1 MNKDMYTRIWAI
13 FTITV
18 SLSSPHSNLLAQPRV
33 TTQVVPPQEILPI
46 GSEEKVT
53 KYALSQIK
61 QTIAWAWARDTND
74 QFAGSWGGVVYGA
87 PTNKYDLDQQIAG
100 VLFTNCML
108 VLITNSY
115 PFLDLDKNVQF
126 FFESVRMDGI
136 IECTLFECGFIQVKL
151 DKSGTNYTVPDFTW
165 FSMKINSDMTFYVPG
180 LRWAR
185 LEYGITDGAYAP
197 IVGDR
202 RLDAS
207 TDPIASD
214 GGLVLPTA
222 VIMDSSTGGN
232 YWMTLSLLTDKFRMI
247 DGNGLLLTEPPTTLS
262 MQRTGDTINITQS
275 GGPSGRGYIIQKSTD
290 MKNWSSDGLTKY
302 VSPAAR
308 DFPLTFSYPVTTN
321 GNCFFRSVTRNTVP
335 Y

>member
-1 MNKDMYTRIWAI
+1 MKKMYTRILAI

-53 KYALSQIK
+53 KYALSQI
-61 QTIAWAWARDTND
+61 THVDAFIWVTDTNGK
-74 QFAGSWGGVVYGA
+74 FADYVPNVYYGTPASKFELDNTIIGA
-87 PTNKYDLDQQIAG
+87 W
-100 VLFTNCML
+100 
-108 VLITNSY
+108 ITNRLSEFSTNQSQTFDRNGNIQLY
-115 PFLDLDKNVQF
+115 FDATRFAWLA
-126 FFESVRMDGI
+126 R
-136 IECTLFECGFIQVKL
+136 CTLYQSGYITTKL
-151 DKSGTNYTVPDFTW
+151 IKSGTNYTVPDFSW

-185 LEYGITDGAYAP
+185 LEYGITEGAYAP
-197 IVGDR
+197 IVRDR

-207 TDPIASD
+207 TDPIDSD
-214 GGLVLPTA
+214 GGLVLKTA
-222 VIMDSSTGGN
+222 VIMDSSTGGK

-262 MQRTGDTINITQS
+262 MQKDGDTINITQS